1 MKSKACNDKARFTVQ
16 VGYDR
21 AIRTKIGEALSRTK
35 GNDLSQPLPD
45 QIRTLLHQLDE
56 PSVKEPAGK
65 RTPPR

>member
-1 MKSKACNDKARFTVQ
+1 MQNERDGVLNTSF
-16 VGYDR
+16 YDR

-35 GNDLSQPLPD
+35 GYDLSQPRPD

-56 PSVKEPAGK
+56 PRVKEPAGK